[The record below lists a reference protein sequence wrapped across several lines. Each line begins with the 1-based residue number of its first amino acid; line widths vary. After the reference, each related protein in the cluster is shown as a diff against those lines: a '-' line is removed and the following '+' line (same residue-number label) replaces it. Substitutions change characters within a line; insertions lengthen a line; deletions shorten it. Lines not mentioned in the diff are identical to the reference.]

1 MRSNMHR
8 LLGALAIAGA
18 FLVSCV
24 RPEALDTTIH
34 YVSSDELPSFGVQA
48 VNDRM
53 RALAAD
59 YPVGGIA
66 FFAHN
71 IKDPEQLTAFQK
83 ELRALPGKPLLSID
97 EEGGRVARL
106 AKNPAFGLPQFE
118 SMTALGTP
126 RAAGK
131 AADTI
136 GTYLRK
142 YGFDIDFA
150 PVADVN
156 TNPENIV
163 IGTRAFSF
171 DPKVAAKCVAAY
183 VKGMRKAGIL
193 SCIKHFPGHG
203 DTRADTHFGYAVSGK
218 NWEELASCEMV
229 PFKAGIAAGAPLVMT
244 AHIAVPAVTGTE
256 LPSTLSS
263 VVLQDKLRGELG
275 FKGVIISDAMEMGAI
290 ARQFPVPEACVL
302 ALEAGVDVLLCV
314 KDYPACF
321 NAVLDAIGQGR
332 LTEARIDET
341 TFRRI
346 QRKVKK
352 LAKFFASSK
361 KCRIFAIPFDT
372 GVHYSTAEIAQLV
385 EHDLAKVG
393 VASSSLV
400 FRSKRLVAM
409 RGVFV
414 VVNTPSP
421 TKSPAAGS

>member
-8 LLGALAIAGA
+8 FLWALAIAGA

-24 RPEALDTTIH
+24 RGPRVNEAQVEQELSRMTLREKVGQLFFLRPEALDTTIH

-83 ELRALPGKPLLSID
+83 ELRALPGKPLLSVD

-118 SMTALGTP
+118 SMTVLGTP
-126 RAAGK
+126 RAAGE

-171 DPKVAAKCVAAY
+171 DPKVAAKCVSAY

-193 SCIKHFPGHG
+193 SCLKHFPGHG

-244 AHIAVPAVTGTE
+244 AHIAVPAVTGNE

-321 NAVLDAIGQGR
+321 NAVLDAIEQGR
-332 LTEARIDET
+332 LTQERIDESV
-341 TFRRI
+341 RRVL
-346 QRKVKK
+346 R
-352 LAKFFASSK
+352 L
-361 KCRIFAIPFDT
+361 R
-372 GVHYSTAEIAQLV
+372 QL
-385 EHDLAKVG
+385 
-393 VASSSLV
+393 S
-400 FRSKRLVAM
+400 
-409 RGVFV
+409 
-414 VVNTPSP
+414 
-421 TKSPAAGS
+421 AGYKEK

>member
-8 LLGALAIAGA
+8 FLGALAIAGA

-24 RPEALDTTIH
+24 QGPRVNEALVEQELSRMTLREKVGQLFFLRPEALDTTIH

-171 DPKVAAKCVAAY
+171 DPKVAAKCVSAY

-193 SCIKHFPGHG
+193 SCLKHFPGHG

-244 AHIAVPAVTGTE
+244 AHIAVPAVTGNE

-302 ALEAGVDVLLCV
+302 ALDAGVDVLLCV

-332 LTEARIDET
+332 LTEARIDESV
-341 TFRRI
+341 RRVL
-346 QRKVKK
+346 R
-352 LAKFFASSK
+352 L
-361 KCRIFAIPFDT
+361 R
-372 GVHYSTAEIAQLV
+372 QL
-385 EHDLAKVG
+385 
-393 VASSSLV
+393 S
-400 FRSKRLVAM
+400 
-409 RGVFV
+409 
-414 VVNTPSP
+414 
-421 TKSPAAGS
+421 AGYKEK

>member
-8 LLGALAIAGA
+8 FLWALAIAGA

-24 RPEALDTTIH
+24 RGPRVNEAQVEQELSRMTLREKVGQLFFLRPEALDTTIH

-83 ELRALPGKPLLSID
+83 ELRALPGKPLLSVD

-118 SMTALGTP
+118 SMTVLGTP
-126 RAAGK
+126 RAAGE

-171 DPKVAAKCVAAY
+171 DPKVAAKCVSAY

-193 SCIKHFPGHG
+193 SCLKHFPGHG

-244 AHIAVPAVTGTE
+244 AHIAVPAVTGNE
-256 LPSTLSS
+256 LPSTLNS

-332 LTEARIDET
+332 LTEARIDESV
-341 TFRRI
+341 RRVL
-346 QRKVKK
+346 R
-352 LAKFFASSK
+352 L
-361 KCRIFAIPFDT
+361 R
-372 GVHYSTAEIAQLV
+372 QL
-385 EHDLAKVG
+385 
-393 VASSSLV
+393 S
-400 FRSKRLVAM
+400 
-409 RGVFV
+409 
-414 VVNTPSP
+414 
-421 TKSPAAGS
+421 AGYKEK

>member
-8 LLGALAIAGA
+8 FLGALAIAGA

-24 RPEALDTTIH
+24 QGPRVNEALVEQELSRMTLREKVGQLFFLRPEALDTTIH

-48 VNDRM
+48 VN
-53 RALAAD
+53 
-59 YPVGGIA
+59 A

-171 DPKVAAKCVAAY
+171 DPKVAAKCVSAY

-193 SCIKHFPGHG
+193 SCLKHFPGHG

-244 AHIAVPAVTGTE
+244 AHIAVPAVTGDE

-275 FKGVIISDAMEMGAI
+275 FKGVIISDAMEMG
-290 ARQFPVPEACVL
+290 
-302 ALEAGVDVLLCV
+302 V

-332 LTEARIDET
+332 LTEARIDESV
-341 TFRRI
+341 RRVL
-346 QRKVKK
+346 R
-352 LAKFFASSK
+352 L
-361 KCRIFAIPFDT
+361 R
-372 GVHYSTAEIAQLV
+372 QL
-385 EHDLAKVG
+385 
-393 VASSSLV
+393 S
-400 FRSKRLVAM
+400 
-409 RGVFV
+409 
-414 VVNTPSP
+414 
-421 TKSPAAGS
+421 AGYKEK

>member
-8 LLGALAIAGA
+8 FLGALAIAGA
-18 FLVSCV
+18 LLVSCV
-24 RPEALDTTIH
+24 QGPRVNEALVEQELSRMTLREKVGQLFFLRPEALDTTIH

-171 DPKVAAKCVAAY
+171 DPKVAAKCVSAY

-193 SCIKHFPGHG
+193 SCLKHFPGHG

-244 AHIAVPAVTGTE
+244 AHIAVPAVTGNE

-332 LTEARIDET
+332 LTEARIDESV
-341 TFRRI
+341 RRVL
-346 QRKVKK
+346 R
-352 LAKFFASSK
+352 L
-361 KCRIFAIPFDT
+361 R
-372 GVHYSTAEIAQLV
+372 QL
-385 EHDLAKVG
+385 
-393 VASSSLV
+393 S
-400 FRSKRLVAM
+400 
-409 RGVFV
+409 
-414 VVNTPSP
+414 
-421 TKSPAAGS
+421 AGYKEK